1 MSHNVYIKKQNNFST
16 QKTYNNKR
24 KNMKKIFE
32 VCTNLTVQKNS
43 EFIQNLNDEDR
54 QQILDLDLDLGVDVV
69 KEDIITSYIICNDL
83 NIEKMKELL
92 KKHEIEYE
100 VSDVTSQV
108 VSDAKPI
115 DKILEED
122 ILLIF
127 DKNK

>member
-1 MSHNVYIKKQNNFST
+1 
-16 QKTYNNKR
+16 
-24 KNMKKIFE
+24 MKKIFE
-32 VCTNLTVQKNS
+32 VCTNLTVQKNT
-43 EFIQNLNDEDR
+43 EFIQSLNEEDR
-54 QQILDLDLDLGVDVV
+54 KQILDLDLDLGVDVV
-69 KEDIITSYIICNDL
+69 KEDIITSYIICNEL
-83 NIEKMKELL
+83 NMEKMKEVL

-115 DKILEED
+115 DQILEED

>member
-1 MSHNVYIKKQNNFST
+1 
-16 QKTYNNKR
+16 
-24 KNMKKIFE
+24 MKKIFE
-32 VCTNLTVQKNS
+32 VKTNLTTQKNS
-43 EFIQNLNDEDR
+43 DFIQSLNDDDK

-83 NIEKMKELL
+83 NIEKMKEVL

-115 DKILEED
+115 DEILEED
-122 ILLIF
+122 ILSIF
-127 DKNK
+127 NK

>member
-1 MSHNVYIKKQNNFST
+1 
-16 QKTYNNKR
+16 
-24 KNMKKIFE
+24 MKKIFE
-32 VCTNLTVQKNS
+32 VCTNLTVQKNT
-43 EFIQNLNDEDR
+43 EFIQSLNEEDR
-54 QQILDLDLDLGVDVV
+54 QQILNLDLDLGVDVV

-83 NIEKMKELL
+83 NMEKMKEVL

-108 VSDAKPI
+108 ISDAKPI
-115 DKILEED
+115 DQILEED

>member
-1 MSHNVYIKKQNNFST
+1 MN
-16 QKTYNNKR
+16 
-24 KNMKKIFE
+24 KIFE
-32 VCTNLTVQKNS
+32 VCTNLTVQKNLD
-43 EFIQNLNDEDR
+43 FIQSLNDEDR

-69 KEDIITSYIICNDL
+69 KEDIITSYIICNEI
-83 NIEKMKELL
+83 NMEKMKEVL

>member
-1 MSHNVYIKKQNNFST
+1 MN
-16 QKTYNNKR
+16 
-24 KNMKKIFE
+24 KIFE
-32 VCTNLTVQKNS
+32 VCTNLTVQKNLD
-43 EFIQNLNDEDR
+43 FIQGLNDEDR

-83 NIEKMKELL
+83 NIEKMKEVL

>member
-1 MSHNVYIKKQNNFST
+1 MN
-16 QKTYNNKR
+16 
-24 KNMKKIFE
+24 KIFE
-32 VCTNLTVQKNS
+32 VCTNLTVQKNLD
-43 EFIQNLNDEDR
+43 FIQSLNEEDR
-54 QQILDLDLDLGVDVV
+54 KQILDLDLDLGVDVV
-69 KEDIITSYIICNDL
+69 KEDIITSYIICNEL
-83 NIEKMKELL
+83 NMEKMKEVL

>member
-1 MSHNVYIKKQNNFST
+1 
-16 QKTYNNKR
+16 
-24 KNMKKIFE
+24 MKKIFE
-32 VCTNLTVQKNS
+32 VCTNLTVQKNT
-43 EFIQNLNDEDR
+43 EFIQSLNDEDR
-54 QQILDLDLDLGVDVV
+54 QQILNLDLDLGVDVV
-69 KEDIITSYIICNDL
+69 KEDIITSYIICNEL
-83 NIEKMKELL
+83 NIEKMKEVL

-115 DKILEED
+115 DQILEED

>member
-1 MSHNVYIKKQNNFST
+1 MN
-16 QKTYNNKR
+16 
-24 KNMKKIFE
+24 KIFE
-32 VCTNLTVQKNS
+32 VCTNLTVQKNLD
-43 EFIQNLNDEDR
+43 FIQSLNEEDR
-54 QQILDLDLDLGVDVV
+54 KQILDLDLDLGVDVV
-69 KEDIITSYIICNDL
+69 KEDIITSYIICNEI
-83 NIEKMKELL
+83 NMEKMKEVL

-115 DKILEED
+115 DQILEED

>member
-1 MSHNVYIKKQNNFST
+1 MN
-16 QKTYNNKR
+16 
-24 KNMKKIFE
+24 KIFE
-32 VCTNLTVQKNS
+32 VCTNLTVQKNLD
-43 EFIQNLNDEDR
+43 FIQSLNEEDR
-54 QQILDLDLDLGVDVV
+54 KQILNLDLDLGVDVV

-83 NIEKMKELL
+83 NMEKMKEVL

-108 VSDAKPI
+108 ISDAKPI
-115 DKILEED
+115 DQILEED

>member
-1 MSHNVYIKKQNNFST
+1 
-16 QKTYNNKR
+16 
-24 KNMKKIFE
+24 MKKIFE
-32 VCTNLTVQKNS
+32 VSTNLTVQKNS

-83 NIEKMKELL
+83 NMEKMKEVL
-92 KKHEIEYE
+92 KKHEIEYQ

-108 VSDAKPI
+108 VSEAKPI

-122 ILLIF
+122 ILKRF
-127 DKNK
+127 DTSK